1 MAEAITALLISS
13 WKCEPQRP
21 VRGEEK
27 GGHVISKKRGIRK
40 VFAKYGGWYP
50 PDAWVEGDLDNMKR
64 LMHAK
69 GVEMFGVFD
78 YRERNKHGVYS
89 SGKTD
94 VLEKIRDFFGQGNKT
109 HFILYF
115 TGHGDQEG
123 SWVIPVTTA
132 VPRKRR
138 ETQPYKRDGTC
149 VGHCSDSSVA
159 SPSAAFAQVEVH
171 TDAPSDA
178 PESRKTPEKRDTPVS
193 FNDRNL
199 HSPACSSPDTLPSIQ
214 PGQRQAVK
222 LKSLYQKALRE
233 RPEPTMDWNDLIKYQ
248 DVVELW
254 DECSTGNSDRR
265 LMLILECGHS
275 GRWVQKVNG
284 AFVIELE
291 EVDEESG
298 SIEIK
303 RKSEERHDICIQ
315 AACGP
320 SEATKVATNQLSS
333 VFTRTFVT
341 AQRRSNFEKFVL
353 TFLDHLFV
361 LNLVSIARSLSGC
374 QFSPVSSKCRP
385 FGGIQFFDSFDDMYL
400 NT

>member
-1 MAEAITALLISS
+1 M
-13 WKCEPQRP
+13 
-21 VRGEEK
+21 RGEKK

-69 GVEMFGVFD
+69 GVEVFGVFD

-115 TGHGDQEG
+115 TGHGDREG

-138 ETQPYKRDGTC
+138 ETKPYKRDGTC
-149 VGHCSDSSVA
+149 VGLCSDSSVA
-159 SPSAAFAQVEVH
+159 SPSTAFAQVEVH

-178 PESRKTPEKRDTPVS
+178 PESTKTPEKRDTPVS
-193 FNDRNL
+193 FDNRNL
-199 HSPACSSPDTLPSIQ
+199 HSSSPDTLPSIE
-214 PGQRQAVK
+214 PGQRPAVK

-233 RPEPTMDWNDLIKYQ
+233 RPEPTKEWNDLIKYQ

-254 DECSTGNSDRR
+254 DECSTRKSDRR
-265 LMLILECGHS
+265 LMLILECCHS

-284 AFVIELE
+284 EFLE
-291 EVDEESG
+291 EVDEEWVSV
-298 SIEIK
+298 EIK
-303 RKSEERHDICIQ
+303 TKSEERHDICIQ

-320 SEATKVATNQLSS
+320 SEATMVATNQLSS
-333 VFTRTFVT
+333 VFTKAFVT
-341 AQRRSNFEKFVL
+341 AQSRSDFEKFVL
-353 TFLDHLFV
+353 TFLDHFFV
-361 LNLVSIARSLSGC
+361 LNLVAITRSLSGH

-385 FGGIQFFDSFDDMYL
+385 FGGIQFFDSFDDMHL